1 MIEKKRNQSVLISGE
16 SGAGKTECTKQC
28 LMYFAELAGSTNGVE
43 QFILLANP
51 ILEAFGT
58 PRTTPHHT
66 TNDRRHSRSIGDG
79 TAGNAKTLRNNNS
92 SRFGKWVEIHFDTS
106 ARICGASTVNYL
118 LEKSRCARHDTWHT
132 ARHARHAPQN

>member
-1 MIEKKRNQSVLISGE
+1 MIEKKKNQSVLISGE

-58 PRTTPHHT
+58 PHATP
-66 TNDRRHSRSIGDG
+66 
-79 TAGNAKTLRNNNS
+79 
-92 SRFGKWVEIHFDTS
+92 
-106 ARICGASTVNYL
+106 
-118 LEKSRCARHDTWHT
+118 RHDQRPT
-132 ARHARHAPQN
+132 ANDTHG